1 MSDPHYLREAEK
13 YESPIPSRE
22 HILSFIQKRPKS
34 KRQLF
39 ELLSIEDEQ
48 KKAFERRLRAMVR
61 DKQLSCNKNGVY
73 RPFSNR
79 GLISGTVIANPK
91 GFGFVSLDKG
101 GKDLRLSSQQ
111 MKLVFHGDKV
121 KVRLLNRKLDA
132 EIVQVTQTVKTLV
145 GRLHI
150 NQDECYVVVDDRRI
164 KHEIDIVELIE
175 GCADNQVVVVEVLN
189 SPTLEKNASGRITS
203 IIGNYLDEGVEVDSA
218 IHRHEIPAI
227 FGDKALEESAKL
239 PNKVLTKDKKG
250 RVDITHLELVT
261 IDGEDSRDF
270 DDAVYAIPSKN
281 GWKLMVAIADV
292 SHYVKEGSQLDAESL
307 ERGNSVYFPHRVVPM
322 LPEAISNGL
331 CSLNPEVERL
341 CMVCEMEIDS
351 LGSLLEYKFYSAVML
366 SHARLTYTEVNEML
380 ENKKSKLRK
389 KYKKIENNID
399 FLYGLYQTLRISRQ
413 KRGVMD
419 FDRIESQILF
429 DDQGKIENIVARK
442 RNDAHR
448 LIEECMLMANQAAA
462 KYLQKENEDFL
473 YRVHPKPTP
482 EKVEITRQFLT
493 AIDLRLDGGLEPESS
508 DFAKLLKNA
517 SGRED
522 ENIIKTVVLRT
533 MKQATYT
540 PNNEGHFGLAFEDYA
555 HFTSPIRRYPD
566 LLVHRAIKRALSNK
580 HRERSNKMVELG
592 AHLSMTERRADDASR
607 DVEQWLKC
615 EYMRDKVGESFN
627 GVISGVAG
635 FGLFVE
641 LTEIFVEGLIS
652 VRDLKEDYFIYDDV
666 HHQLKGQR
674 GGRIYR
680 LGDLIKVKVA
690 SVNLDDR
697 KIEFVPVSK

>member
-150 NQDECYVVVDDRRI
+150 NHDECYVVVDDRRI

-175 GCADNQVVVVEVLN
+175 GCTDNQVVVVEVLN

-292 SHYVKEGSQLDAESL
+292 SHYVKEGSQLDVESL

-322 LPEAISNGL
+322 LPESISNGL

>member
-322 LPEAISNGL
+322 LPESISNGL

-508 DFAKLLKNA
+508 DFARLLKNA